1 MANQSVLGAPSH
13 VAHLSREGFNKSA
26 PFKFT
31 SSTGQILPVMDD
43 VLNPGEKVRV
53 QFGLFTRTQPLAT
66 PAMVEIDEY
75 IDLFFVPL
83 HQLYSPFKQLF
94 TDVNDFESSL
104 FAPDMGGD
112 IGKVFPLISP
122 MQWFNS
128 DVYQIA
134 PAAVA
139 LGSSQYEPFGSSFD
153 EWHNGAM
160 RLADHLGLPPDYF
173 SYIGVTTTSTDLLR
187 HELYPIAIQPMK
199 FLAYQKCYFD
209 YYRLSSW
216 ENNNIYAY
224 NMDVVQDFDVMTGA
238 STVYKND
245 LANLASV
252 FTLRYRCLKRD
263 YFKALEPSPLIRSFG
278 MLPDV
283 VGSSGLLGSDLNN
296 WLYSDNVHSV
306 DEYGNEVQVGGTST
320 RSVGVSITA
329 PPDAVSLAGLQQ
341 AYAVRKMLTIT
352 GRAGKH
358 YDDQILAHFGF
369 KVPQGISNEV
379 YHLGTH
385 HQKLHIGEVIATADT
400 TGKPLG
406 ALAGKGYGSD
416 KSRVMSFV
424 APCHG
429 ILLAL
434 YSAVPDVD
442 YVQGFDKTNAY
453 YTRYHLW
460 QPELDKLGM
469 QPLFAYESYCGSD
482 PTVPTYSE
490 GWQWRYME
498 RKTSFNRAT
507 HAFDSEYNNA
517 VNHPYIKNGPFADWT
532 VSMRSNFTGAQ
543 LYRFWC
549 PPSALDGIMLQSYLR
564 KPTLT
569 QLRSDDWRQYLYG
582 TDPLIHWLR
591 VDYKKVSNMST
602 YGVEDF

>member
-13 VAHLSREGFNKSA
+13 VAHLSREGFNKTA

-31 SSTGQILPVMDD
+31 SSTGQLLPVMDD

-53 QFGLFTRTQPLAT
+53 QFGLFTRTQPLAK

-104 FAPDMGGD
+104 FAPNMGAD
-112 IGKVFPLISP
+112 IGKVFPLFNP
-122 MQWFNS
+122 ANWFNS
-128 DVYQIA
+128 DITKIA
-134 PAAVA
+134 TSANA
-139 LGSSQYEPFGSSFD
+139 LSSQYEPFGSSFD

-160 RLADHLGLPPDYF
+160 RLADHLGVPPDYF
-173 SYIGVTTTSTDLLR
+173 SYMGTSPDATAILH
-187 HELYPIAIQPMK
+187 HELYQMAIQPMK

-224 NMDVVQDFDVMTGA
+224 NMDVVQDFDAMAGA
-238 STVYKND
+238 STIYSS
-245 LANLASV
+245 NLYNLSSV

-278 MLPDV
+278 MLSDV
-283 VGSSGLLGSDLNN
+283 VGTDTLMGSDLKN
-296 WLYSDNVHSV
+296 WLYTGDTLGV
-306 DEYGNEVQVGGTST
+306 DDFGSINDFGDVNS
-320 RSVGVSITA
+320 RSVGVELNSQ
-329 PPDAVSLAGLQQ
+329 PDGLSLAGLQQ

-385 HQKLHIGEVIATADT
+385 HQKIHIGEVISTADT
-400 TGKPLG
+400 SGAPLG
-406 ALAGKGYGSD
+406 QLAGKGYGSD
-416 KSRVMSFV
+416 KSRVIKFV

-429 ILLAL
+429 ILMAI

-442 YVQGFDKTNAY
+442 YVQGFDKTNVY
-453 YTRYHLW
+453 YTRYSFW

-469 QPLFAYESYCGSD
+469 QPLFGYEGYCGNDGS
-482 PTVPTYSE
+482 VPTNSV

-498 RKTSFNRAT
+498 RKTSFNRCT

-517 VNHPYIKNGPFADWT
+517 VNHPFIKNGPFADWT
-532 VSMRSNFTGAQ
+532 VSMRASFTGGQ

-549 PPSALDGIMLQSYLR
+549 PPSALDCVMLQTYLR

-591 VDYKKVSNMST
+591 VAYKKVSNMST